1 MKVVILAGG
10 MGSRLSE
17 ETVIRPKPL
26 VEVGGKPILWHIMKI
41 YSTYGINDFVICLG
55 YKGNLIKEYFS
66 NYLLAHSDVT
76 FDIAGGKMELHQ
88 SAAEPWQVTL
98 VDTGDDSGTG
108 GRLKRIMPYVE
119 DDEAFCM
126 TYGDGVGNIDIG
138 ALIDFH
144 KAHGKMATVTA
155 TRPLP
160 RFGVMHLDHDVVSK
174 FEEKPH
180 GKDDWINGGFYVL
193 SSQVFQFIEDDAT
206 YWERAPLAQLVEQGE
221 LQAYRHDGF
230 WRPMDTLSDKVT
242 LDDLW
247 TTDQAPWKTW

>member
-17 ETVIRPKPL
+17 ETAIRPKPL
-26 VEVGGKPILWHIMKI
+26 VEIGGRPILWHIMKI

-55 YKGNLIKEYFS
+55 YKGHLIKEYFS
-66 NYLLAHSDVT
+66 NYLVGRSDVT

-88 SAAEPWQVTL
+88 SSAEPWRVTL
-98 VDTGDDSGTG
+98 VDTGADSGTG
-108 GRLKRIMPYVE
+108 GRLNRIMPYVE
-119 DDEAFCM
+119 EDEAFCM
-126 TYGDGVGNIDIG
+126 TYGDGVGDIDIG

-144 KAHGKMATVTA
+144 KSHGKMATVTA
-155 TRPLP
+155 MRPLP
-160 RFGVMHLDHDVVSK
+160 RFGVMHLNQDVVTK

-193 SSQVFQFIEDDAT
+193 SPKVFQFIKDDTT
-206 YWERAPLAQLVEQGE
+206 YWEREPLAQIVERAE
-221 LQAYRHDGF
+221 LQAYRHEHF

-242 LDDLW
+242 LEDMW
-247 TTDQAPWKTW
+247 ATGQAPWKTW